1 MDRERGQYT
10 NIHTYTMVLE
20 KGLRGRDSR
29 EVSKRVVCL
38 CIFVYLI
45 FVERNGKGFEK
56 TNTIENT
63 I

>member
-1 MDRERGQYT
+1 
-10 NIHTYTMVLE
+10 MVLE
-20 KGLRGRDSR
+20 KGLRGRDYR
-29 EVSKRVVCL
+29 EVSKKVVCL